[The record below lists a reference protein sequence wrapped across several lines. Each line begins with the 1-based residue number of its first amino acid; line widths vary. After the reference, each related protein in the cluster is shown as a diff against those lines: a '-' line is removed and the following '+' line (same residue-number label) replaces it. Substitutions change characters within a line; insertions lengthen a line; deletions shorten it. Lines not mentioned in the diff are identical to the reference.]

1 MLPGPTLPASLA
13 ALLGALRPCF
23 TAPSF
28 ATFCGLAAGLAGQ
41 VRRRTVCGMLLG
53 AGLARAWPHDRAH
66 YFFARARWQVDELG
80 LAVAR
85 LVVLLLVPPGQP
97 LTVAVDD
104 SVFRRSGR
112 KVHGAGWQYDGS
124 APTRDRVSFG
134 TCFVTCGIV
143 THLPFCTR
151 PVCLPVLARLVPAGK
166 TKVPARARKTKKAA
180 PLPGTKLSAAA
191 ELVTLLAAAFPGR
204 AIDVVADAAY
214 HGPALKHLPPA
225 VTWTCRLR
233 ANAVLYDPAP
243 SRPPGTRGR
252 PRRKGQRL
260 GTPGQL
266 AATARWTPAT
276 VRAYGRDQ
284 AMSLA
289 DITCLWYG
297 CLDTRTVR
305 VILARDRDAGLLALV
320 TTDLAASPPATP
332 IARARRLRSTGQSL
346 NPSISV
352 VSHQHDNWIKASAT
366 GTMGHR
372 VHDNHGGRPA
382 CCAALVNRKPLRSSD
397 GDAGCGRPEA
407 MGCGRRARPIAVI
420 EYSGRRPVPG
430 RLLPRLRVSSR
441 LSLSSSDR
449 NAPIWQSCS
458 FSRAAWS
465 RTSSTSTPR
474 DNPLRIGPRQ
484 YHHEALSAAITALTR
499 ALRAQITNPR
509 PECSKSRIIQNSPSI

>member
-124 APTRDRVSFG
+124 APTRARVSFG

-166 TKVPARARKTKKAA
+166 TKVPAQARKRKKAA

-191 ELVTLLAAAFPGR
+191 GLVTLLAAAFPGR
-204 AIDVVADAAY
+204 PIDVVADAAY

-260 GTPGQL
+260 GTPSQL

-284 AMSLA
+284 AMHLA

-320 TTDLAASPPATP
+320 TTDLAASPAALITRYA
-332 IARARRLRSTGQSL
+332 ARWAIEQAFADARNILGAGEARNRTRRAVERTVPFALLTCTLIITWYARHGHHRAAVTARRHAQPWYHAKTEPAFEDMLTQLRRVLITAR
-346 NPSISV
+346 ISKG
-352 VSHQHDNWIKASAT
+352 SGAHPTPEQTKA
-366 GTMGHR
+366 
-372 VHDNHGGRPA
+372 V
-382 CCAALVNRKPLRSSD
+382 L
-397 GDAGCGRPEA
+397 
-407 MGCGRRARPIAVI
+407 
-420 EYSGRRPVPG
+420 
-430 RLLPRLRVSSR
+430 
-441 LSLSSSDR
+441 
-449 NAPIWQSCS
+449 
-458 FSRAAWS
+458 AAW
-465 RTSSTSTPR
+465 
-474 DNPLRIGPRQ
+474 
-484 YHHEALSAAITALTR
+484 HAAA
-499 ALRAQITNPR
+499 A
-509 PECSKSRIIQNSPSI
+509 